1 MHPNMIVV
9 SMAHKPGRKHPKT
22 KMVVAEKLEGP
33 KNYQRIAAKP
43 FRYLI
48 DSVTKTLK
56 EHKRLLNLPIFL
68 QPLSKVI
75 CP

>member
-1 MHPNMIVV
+1 
-9 SMAHKPGRKHPKT
+9 
-22 KMVVAEKLEGP
+22 MVVAEKLEGP